1 MTKKLQNIYN
11 KQDSLPKIIDD
22 ESFPTLKV
30 KDYVPQQLTI
40 IGDFG
45 EKVATDIRNI
55 FAPTEKG
62 GLHPGK
68 IEIIG
73 NTGTGKSSIHTI
85 IAYLWSIGEI
95 FNPGNNDDV
104 AFDYV
109 YKVKLKSLANKN
121 WIEQAK
127 YTQQDEN
134 HDIPIETYPL
144 ACFIHYALD
153 QSMVAPRERMTLN
166 EIRDNLSDP
175 SCRDKI
181 LFLFDN
187 AEDVSHLV
195 DEPGIVKDV
204 IKEAFSFKYV
214 VMTARPNSLTT
225 ITENEFDRKLESSGY
240 NDQGIEKYTKQYF
253 AIQHKQ
259 LKKELKKFF
268 NSVEDSPVIDK
279 SMLLHFSKSKDPEL
293 RELFIQLKRIPPMEG
308 EMNKAN
314 ILTAIDNYY
323 IEVEELLDKFLINP
337 SVMSLISNPINAAIL
352 CLLISDPAVRV
363 RFAQNFREDELYAEL
378 MLLVGKRFIS
388 KTTDLKFREIT
399 EKMVMEL
406 NEFKILKEVAYESIK
421 QDRFMSGEFI
431 NRISIKYNSKIADL
445 YKFGLLKITYQ
456 TSFDEEVIAAAEQK
470 EEEVDFADKINDSGD
485 LIKQNHKFIN
495 VGFIEYL
502 GAVVLLEKLRSDQEA
517 EYKEAA
523 QIIAD
528 NRNDPKYLELL
539 EFIAGMM
546 SNGENQ
552 SEIAITRFWE
562 AVSCNIDGV
571 LEFGMDRKVTL
582 LMNLLV
588 KTKIDS
594 RIPNLNEMIEFI
606 DNFIMQDFSRYKHLI
621 EESGYLSKRMEK
633 HIWEAL
639 EKNIHNTESFSK
651 SFLTKSFTPTDDM
664 ELAPLQPNINEIIEI
679 SGMFLNRFDNGK
691 LFDILMQY
699 LEHSQDLETIKL
711 SMNVIGKII
720 KSSGIKLYPQNTEE
734 LLLHI
739 GRFVD
744 NDILKS
750 NAIKVLEA
758 LIYIN
763 RGSEEEIAII
773 LRKLIPLIK
782 TDINNEDLCNLI
794 GETAYIGGSLTLEI
808 ALRDLMQIIQEIN
821 TAPQK
826 SPSSTLSAKQRAI
839 TENKIFSEEVRH
851 AVIQVIYKILAQE
864 AKALEQ
870 ATSSGVDPYPASFL
884 FVKEIKDLL
893 HDEHTR
899 DDAAYIISQISLTS
913 GIEMQKLTLGI
924 ISASLD
930 DSNLQQS
937 IIVIMNSVLN
947 NKTKM
952 DPEFLNLILE
962 KLVNLIANPGSLNIE
977 DIIEVISKVI
987 TVADDITT
995 ISLELRKNILT
1006 NLIKIAD
1013 HYSNAYSVIGHLAL
1027 SGDAEMLK
1035 SSFDELL
1042 PWFEI
1047 KKIQS
1052 IDFIETAMEN
1062 LTSGVIPADIASV
1075 FLVKLIP
1082 FLYAGDSRVAK
1093 SIANIALSDE
1103 ILVLLASGLNEG
1115 GQIVAK
1121 HGIADSPLP
1130 SVLEFIAEN
1139 LVKLTKNED
1148 VGKKDKAISAIQI
1161 IIEKTPAMKSILY
1174 PKLVEYFNANPSDAV
1189 IMLIGKMGEAID
1201 NDNYKARI
1209 DDFITKLDRGSC
1221 NKILISEAIAN
1232 MTKINAN
1239 ARMIILEQ
1247 FLNDHSSSRVIS
1259 TISHAISKVVGS
1271 VEVNVE
1277 IVESIF
1283 KKIITLLPNSNLV
1296 KAKVAHINTG
1306 AIHAIGKLLE
1316 KLDNIDLITE
1326 DSFRILMLSLS
1337 NKKISFAA
1345 MHAVNQILSR
1355 QELIEKLRVKMD
1367 QKLTS
1372 EEQNEKVFTQIFN
1385 KLKEVLDRYLPASMM
1400 GKVAAFVSVSEK
1412 LSVKDPEIILTL
1424 ETITSLVKLCSMK
1437 HIIILLKD
1445 KHPSIHKIILN
1456 VLMEKLTA
1464 SLTAGIDHESDRS
1477 NFIWQEEAENML
1489 SILKYDAT
1497 EKGSNTKKL
1506 HNLAHKNLQKHVKY
1520 IETPS
1525 KDYDSNL
1532 EWIMKHFNDL
1542 LSKDASYMFMRLVIH
1557 KILSDEIIT
1566 SVESNIISACIKSG
1580 LTVTITTRP
1589 DVDANGEYYRVNF
1602 DGQDYRLRGEDNINH
1617 IEEIAQAAL
1626 HNKDPIAM
1634 QYIEY
1639 KALFTNTGKTI
1650 KQAATDI
1657 PCNSLLN
1664 DEYTLSSDSWV
1675 VSFLYKSDHLRS
1687 SPTEVYIFAEQKRLG
1702 DYYGCK
1708 FKVTSGGRI
1717 SSTIYRK
1724 HPMDL
1729 VTYDTREEIFSSMEY
1744 TETKVRYFGSIF
1756 TLKPSDGVT
1765 FDLSSPNNVVIDS
1778 TSPTIRSFSAS
1789 VDALAHSPRA
1799 VMRSINRQES
1809 STEARLLWKFLKG
1822 DNVLH
1827 SKLKEVKITGNWAQ
1841 DKTTFTE
1848 FDRAY
1853 LLLEHNRRDSIDIDY
1868 KDALQSLNLPV
1879 LTKIIEKEKLSAKA
1893 QDERVII
1900 ESDIYKESL
1909 YIKLIEMLN
1918 AAYIASGAISSGR
1931 VENQEHGAAGTAG
1944 NLLIAVSAHASVL
1957 GPVLSII
1964 GAIFNKI
1971 DADDQAV
1978 NIENYTS
1985 FGRDPVTM
1993 AEIAE
1998 IIARKIVLKIA
2009 KHNLI
2014 IQADKS
2020 GIFLDFV
2027 DDALGVVD
2035 RGIAGNIVNICGNV
2049 FRAIKGAV
2057 TSSDNINPE
2066 EIKAA
2071 AEKKKG
2077 EDHAEVIA
2085 AYIMKEIYA
2094 GKHNIGGII
2103 NMAKARAKHVYKA
2116 AEKHFSHTNNPQDLS
2131 SSSLDA
2137 NDQVVSES
2145 DIKVGGVA
2153 DNHPDAPQHR
2163 HSWVRD
2169 HCTIMKVLTEP
2180 TIFDGPEYQRILKLP
2195 VSERSEAAKAFMER
2209 NFPENKDNCS
2219 INHSKE
2225 ITDKS
2230 FLLRDNE
2237 GRNLLQKVSELYG
2250 AENLLKMIEL
2260 GRDQEI
2266 AEQILV
2272 AVRLRGAEE
2281 ILELFFGSNIEFA
2294 VENIE
2299 KIISVDKDS
2308 SVNGGFYQYIHNSLA
2323 NNHYTKA
2330 AKSTLK
2336 AISDLSEKLEKW
2348 LDRGESG
2355 NKVTAAMLILEN
2367 LIEIVGS
2374 GQKQIPMYRPP
2385 YYDPGDDYGPE
2396 GSGGSS
2402 GEGRNSSNP
2411 EINNIDYINI
2421 LPSMLIYNGTYNA
2434 TSDEGVFVGN
2444 SNAMHDM

>member
-1 MTKKLQNIYN
+1 MKKKLQNIYN

-45 EKVATDIRNI
+45 EKVATDISSI
-55 FAPTEKG
+55 FAPAEKG

-73 NTGTGKSSIHTI
+73 NTGTGKSTIHTI
-85 IAYLWSIGEI
+85 IAYLWSTGEI
-95 FNPGNNDDV
+95 FNADNNGDIS
-104 AFDYV
+104 FDYV
-109 YKVKLKSLANKN
+109 YKVKLKSLINKN

-134 HDIPIETYPL
+134 RDIPIETYPL

-153 QSMVAPRERMTLN
+153 QSMVTPRERMTLN
-166 EIRDNLSDP
+166 EIRDNLNDS
-175 SCRDKI
+175 SSREKI

-187 AEDVSHLV
+187 AEDISHLM

-204 IKEAFSFKYV
+204 IKEALSFKYV
-214 VMTARPNSLTT
+214 IMTARPNSLTT

-240 NDQGIEKYTKQYF
+240 NDQGVEKYTKQYF
-253 AIQHKQ
+253 VIQHKQ
-259 LKKELKKFF
+259 LKNELKKFF
-268 NSVEDSPVIDK
+268 NSVPDSSDIDK
-279 SMLLHFSKSKDPEL
+279 SMLLHFSKSRDPEL

-314 ILTAIDNYY
+314 ILTAIDHYY
-323 IEVEELLDKFLINP
+323 KEVEELLDKLLINP

-352 CLLISDPAVRV
+352 CLLISDPNVRV

-431 NRISIKYNSKIADL
+431 NRISVKYNSKIADL

-456 TSFDEEVIAAAEQK
+456 TSFDEEVSAAAEQK
-470 EEEVDFADKINDSGD
+470 KGDVDFAGIMNDAGD
-485 LIKQNHKFIN
+485 LINQHHKFIN

-502 GAVVLLEKLRSDQEA
+502 GAVVLLEKLKSDQEV

-528 NRNDPKYLELL
+528 NRNDPKYLALL

-546 SNGENQ
+546 SNEENQ
-552 SEIAITRFWE
+552 SEIAIVRFWE

-582 LMNLLV
+582 LMNLLAQ
-588 KTKIDS
+588 TKIDA

-606 DNFIMQDFSRYKHLI
+606 DNFILQDFSRYKHLI
-621 EESGYLSKRMEK
+621 EESGYLSQRMEK

-639 EKNIHNTESFSK
+639 EKNTQNIGSPSK
-651 SFLTKSFTPTDDM
+651 FFFTKSFSLSDDAESAQTNM
-664 ELAPLQPNINEIIEI
+664 NEIIEI
-679 SGMFLNRFDNGK
+679 AGMFLNRFDNGK

-699 LEHSQDLETIKL
+699 LEHNQDLETIKL
-711 SMNVIGKII
+711 SINVIGKII
-720 KSSGIKLYPQNTEE
+720 KSSGIKLYPQNTEK
-734 LLLHI
+734 LLLQI
-739 GRFVD
+739 GKFVD
-744 NDILKS
+744 NDTLKS

-763 RGSEEEIAII
+763 RGSEQEIAII
-773 LRKLIPLIK
+773 LRQLIPLIK
-782 TDINNEDLCNLI
+782 TDTNNEDLCNLI
-794 GETAYIGGSLTLEI
+794 GETAYIGGNLTLET
-808 ALRDLMQIIQEIN
+808 ALRGLMHIIQEIN
-821 TAPQK
+821 IVPQK
-826 SPSSTLSAKQRAI
+826 SLSNTLSAKQRAI

-870 ATSSGVDPYPASFL
+870 ATSSGVDPYPASSL

-913 GIEMQKLTLGI
+913 GIEMQKLMLGI
-924 ISASLD
+924 ISSSLD
-930 DSNLQQS
+930 DPNLQQS

-947 NKTKM
+947 NKTKI
-952 DPEFLNLILE
+952 DPKFLNCVLE
-962 KLVNLIANPGSLNIE
+962 KLGNIIVNPGILNIE
-977 DIIEVISKVI
+977 DIIEVISKII
-987 TVADDITT
+987 TRTDDITT
-995 ISLELRKNILT
+995 INLELRKDILT
-1006 NLIKIAD
+1006 NLIKISD
-1013 HYSNAYSVIGHLAL
+1013 HYTNAYSVVGKLAF

-1035 SSFDELL
+1035 SSFNALL

-1047 KKIQS
+1047 RKTQS
-1052 IDFIETAMEN
+1052 IDYIEAAMEN
-1062 LTSGVIPADIASV
+1062 LTSGVISVDIASI
-1075 FLVKLIP
+1075 FLVKLIL
-1082 FLYAGDSRVAK
+1082 FLHSGDSRVAK

-1103 ILVLLASGLNEG
+1103 ILVLLVSGLNEG
-1115 GQIVAK
+1115 RQIVAK

-1139 LVKLTKNED
+1139 LFKLIKNED
-1148 VGKKDKAISAIQI
+1148 ASKKDKAISAIEI
-1161 IIEKTPAMKSILY
+1161 IIEKTPAIKSILY
-1174 PKLVEYFNANPSDAV
+1174 PKLVEYFNANPLDEV

-1201 NDNYKARI
+1201 NDNYKARL
-1209 DDFITKLDRGSC
+1209 DDFIARLDRGGC
-1221 NKILISEAIAN
+1221 DKIIISKAIADI
-1232 MTKINAN
+1232 TKMNAD

-1247 FLNDHSSSRVIS
+1247 FLNNHSSSRVIS
-1259 TISHAISKVVGS
+1259 TISHAISQVVAS

-1283 KKIITLLPNSNLV
+1283 RKIVSILPNSNLV

-1306 AIHAIGKLLE
+1306 AIHAISKLLE

-1326 DSFRILMLSLS
+1326 DLFRILILSLS
-1337 NKKISFAA
+1337 NKKTTFAA
-1345 MHAVNQILSR
+1345 MHGVNQILSR
-1355 QELIEKLRVKMD
+1355 QELIEKLRIKMD
-1367 QKLTS
+1367 QKLTL
-1372 EEQNEKVFTQIFN
+1372 EEQNEKIFIQIFD
-1385 KLKEVLDRYLPASMM
+1385 KLKEVLNKYLPASMM
-1400 GKVAAFVSVSEK
+1400 GKVAAFVSVTEK
-1412 LSVKDPEIILTL
+1412 LNMKDPEVVITL
-1424 ETITSLVKLCSMK
+1424 EAITSLVKLCSMK
-1437 HIIILLKD
+1437 HIILLLKD
-1445 KHPSIHKIILN
+1445 KHPVINKIILN
-1456 VLMEKLTA
+1456 VLIEKLTE
-1464 SLTAGIDHESDRS
+1464 SLTNRIDHASDGS
-1477 NFIWQEEAENML
+1477 VFIWQEEAENML

-1497 EKGSNTKKL
+1497 EKGSSTKKL

-1639 KALFTNTGKTI
+1639 KALFTNTGKAI

-1675 VSFLYKSDHLRS
+1675 VSFLYKSDHLKTA
-1687 SPTEVYIFAEQKRLG
+1687 PTEAYIFAEQKRLG

-1708 FKVTSGGRI
+1708 FSVSSGGKI
-1717 SSTIYRK
+1717 SATIYRK
-1724 HPMDL
+1724 HPIDL
-1729 VTYDTREEIFSSMEY
+1729 ATYAVREEIFSSMEY

-1778 TSPTIRSFSAS
+1778 SSSTIRSFSAS

-1809 STEARLLWKFLKG
+1809 STESRLLWKFLNG
-1822 DNVLH
+1822 DNVLYL
-1827 SKLKEVKITGNWAQ
+1827 KLKEVKITGKWDQ
-1841 DKTTFTE
+1841 DKKTFTE
-1848 FDRAY
+1848 FNRVN
-1853 LLLEHNRRDSIDIDY
+1853 LLLEHNSRDSIDIDY

-1931 VENQEHGAAGTAG
+1931 VEDQEHGAAGTAG
-1944 NLLIAVSAHASVL
+1944 NLLIAVSTHASVL

-1971 DADDQAV
+1971 DADAQAV

-1998 IIARKIVLKIA
+1998 IIARKIVLKIE

-2014 IQADKS
+2014 IQANKS
-2020 GIFLDFV
+2020 GIFLEFV
-2027 DDALGVVD
+2027 DGALEAVD
-2035 RGIAGNIVNICGNV
+2035 RGVAGNIVHLCGNV
-2049 FRAIKGAV
+2049 FRAIQEAT

-2066 EIKAA
+2066 EIKVAT
-2071 AEKKKG
+2071 EKKKG
-2077 EDHAEVIA
+2077 EDHAEIIA

-2103 NMAKARAKHVYKA
+2103 NIAKARAKHVYKA

-2137 NDQVVSES
+2137 NDPVISET

-2153 DNHPDAPQHR
+2153 DNQPAVPQHR

-2219 INHSKE
+2219 INHSKGMN
-2225 ITDKS
+2225 DKS

-2250 AENLLKMIEL
+2250 AENLLKMIDL

-2308 SVNGGFYQYIHNSLA
+2308 SVNGGFYQYIHNSLTK
-2323 NNHYTKA
+2323 NHYTKA
-2330 AKSTLK
+2330 AKSMLK
-2336 AISDLSEKLEKW
+2336 SISDLSEKLEKW
-2348 LDRGESG
+2348 LDSGESG
-2355 NKVTAAMLILEN
+2355 NKITVAMLILEN

-2374 GQKQIPMYRPP
+2374 GQKHNSMYRPP

-2396 GSGGSS
+2396 GSNGGS

-2411 EINNIDYINI
+2411 ESNNIEYINI

-2434 TSDEGVFVGN
+2434 TSDEGVFVGG
-2444 SNAMHDM
+2444 SNIIHDM